1 MICVMTNDMED
12 KQHMKIKLI
21 TDSASDLPFEY
32 IKDNQIGVACLEV
45 NVQGN
50 FIKDD
55 FGQTMSHQH
64 FYELLRQG
72 EKTSTSQVNIHTFEE
87 LFESYVKEGYAI
99 IYIGLAA
106 ALSGTVNS
114 AIAARMNI
122 LAKYPEAD
130 ISVIDSKSVSLGEG
144 LLVTK
149 ACEMIKKGCTKQEIV
164 DWVETNRT
172 KVIHAIVID
181 DLNFLKRGGRISGT
195 TAVLGGMIGIK
206 PSIKLDNEGNII
218 PGAKLKGNKNALR
231 YLVNQ
236 VIEKGVDIENQ
247 TLFICHGDVEEN
259 AQLLKEMILEKIT
272 VKDVII
278 NHIGTV
284 IGTHGGPG
292 AMAVMFL
299 GTER

>member
-1 MICVMTNDMED
+1 MED
-12 KQHMKIKLI
+12 KHPVKIKLI
-21 TDSASDLPFEY
+21 TDSASDLPLEY
-32 IKDNQIGVACLEV
+32 IENNNIGIACLEV
-45 NVQGN
+45 NIKDA

-55 FGQTMSHQH
+55 FWQTMPRQH

-72 EKTSTSQVNIHTFEE
+72 EKMSTSQVNIHTFEE
-87 LFESYVKEGYAI
+87 LFESYVQEGYAI

-130 ISVIDSKSVSLGEG
+130 ISVIDSKSATLGEG

-149 ACEMIKKGCTKQEIV
+149 ACEMIKQCCTKQDIV
-164 DWVETNRT
+164 DWIEANRT
-172 KVIHAIVID
+172 KVIHAITVD
-181 DLNFLKRGGRISGT
+181 DLNFLKRGGRISGA
-195 TAVLGGMIGIK
+195 TAVIGGMLGIK
-206 PSIKLDNEGNII
+206 PSIKLDNEGKVI

-259 AQLLKEMILEKIT
+259 AQALKEMILEKT
-272 VKDVII
+272 KVKDVMM

-299 GTER
+299 GTAR

>member
-1 MICVMTNDMED
+1 MKNDVED
-12 KQHMKIKLI
+12 RHTMKIKLM
-21 TDSASDLPFEY
+21 TDSASDLPLAY
-32 IKDNQIGVACLEV
+32 IQQNNIGVACLEV
-45 NVQGN
+45 NIQGE
-50 FIKDD
+50 FIQDD
-55 FGQTMSHQH
+55 FGQTMPYKQ
-64 FYELLRQG
+64 FYELLRKG
-72 EKTSTSQVNIHTFEE
+72 EQTSTSQVNINTFEE
-87 LFESYVKEGYAI
+87 LFETYVKERYAV

-122 LAKYPEAD
+122 LERYPDAD
-130 ISVIDSKSVSLGEG
+130 ISVIDSKSASLGQG

-149 ACEMIKKGCTKQEIV
+149 ACEMIQAGCTRQEIV
-164 DWVETNRT
+164 EWVETNRT
-172 KVIHAIVID
+172 KVIHAITVD
-181 DLNFLKRGGRISGT
+181 DLNFLKRGGRISAA
-195 TAVLGGMIGIK
+195 TAVLGGMLGIK
-206 PSIKLDNEGNII
+206 PSIKFDDEGKVI
-218 PGAKLKGNKNALR
+218 PGTKLKGNKNALR

-236 VIEKGVDIENQ
+236 VVEKGVDLENQ

-259 AQLLKEMILEKIT
+259 AQTLKEMILERVT
-272 VKDVII
+272 VKGVVV

>member
-1 MICVMTNDMED
+1 MKNDMED
-12 KQHMKIKLI
+12 RHTMKIKLI
-21 TDSASDLPFEY
+21 TDSASDLPLAY
-32 IKDNQIGVACLEV
+32 IKKHDIGVTCLEV
-45 NVQGN
+45 NIQGE
-50 FIKDD
+50 FIQDD
-55 FGQTMSHQH
+55 FGQTMTHKH
-64 FYELLRQG
+64 FYELLRRG
-72 EKTSTSQVNIHTFEE
+72 EQTSTSQVNINTFEE
-87 LFESYVKEGYAI
+87 LFESYVKEGYAV

-106 ALSGTVNS
+106 VLSGTVNS

-122 LAKYPEAD
+122 LERYPEAD
-130 ISVIDSKSVSLGEG
+130 ISVIDSKSASLGQG

-149 ACEMIKKGCTKQEIV
+149 AYEMIQAGYTKEEIV

-172 KVIHAIVID
+172 KVIHAITVD
-181 DLNFLKRGGRISGT
+181 DLNFLKRGGRISAA
-195 TAVLGGMIGIK
+195 TAVLGGMLGIK
-206 PSIKLDNEGNII
+206 PSIKLDDEGKVI
-218 PGAKLKGNKNALR
+218 PGTKLKGNKNALR

-236 VIEKGVDIENQ
+236 VVEKGADLENQ

-259 AQLLKEMILEKIT
+259 AQTLKAMILESVT
-272 VKDVII
+272 VKEIVM